1 MEMGMLPNLRFTVG
15 AMLATAL
22 LVVTAFGIAATLR
35 LAREAKTGPLET
47 SRSLA
52 YTDQTDWN
60 QFTDPTAVRRYE
72 EAMRPVAS
80 EDAPPVTE
88 PAASLPPTA
97 VASPKLEPIAP
108 DITSVASVTDLAAVV
123 PPVAEVLASTALD
136 ANPNANT
143 SPSAEI
149 TASAAQN
156 PAASGKAAADAALP
170 SDVWDRS
177 PCGGRF
183 DCIGAG
189 ARSRTFA
196 CAKGEGSNG
205 GSHSPDGRKRNPHDH
220 CAWADPSAKGPAR
233 AETAG
238 ELTSVARTPLDP
250 ATILPEP
257 LPGRTRKAR
266 PSAWRA
272 SPRPGSTLGSPPS
285 CIRRC
290 ASSPP
295 APALHQG
302 GCARPSC
309 PRAAFVCGPSSRHQ
323 SGTGAA
329 ALRARRNCRCSWDF
343 RSRRRR
349 RSRLTCPEKSRQ
361 RCEAQCGPA
370 QQSPRGQ
377 FNTD

>member
-1 MEMGMLPNLRFTVG
+1 MLPNLRFTVG

-108 DITSVASVTDLAAVV
+108 DITSVAPVTDLAAAV
-123 PPVAEVLASTALD
+123 PPVAEVLASTPLD

-143 SPSAEI
+143 STGAKI

-156 PAASGKAAADAALP
+156 PAAVGKAATAALP
-170 SDVWDRS
+170 SDVGTDLRAAAAS
-177 PCGGRF
+177 TASAPALGRGPLPAPRVKAQAA
-183 DCIGAG
+183 DLTVPMGENEI
-189 ARSRTFA
+189 RTIIA
-196 CAKGEGSNG
+196 LG
-205 GSHSPDGRKRNPHDH
+205 
-220 CAWADPSAKGPAR
+220 ADPSAKGPAR

-238 ELTSVARTPLDP
+238 ELTSVASTPLDP
-250 ATILPEP
+250 ATILPESTAGTDQEGKAERLASIPAAGLDTRVTAKLHTP
-257 LPGRTRKAR
+257 L
-266 PSAWRA
+266 
-272 SPRPGSTLGSPPS
+272 
-285 CIRRC
+285 
-290 ASSPP
+290 
-295 APALHQG
+295 
-302 GCARPSC
+302 
-309 PRAAFVCGPSSRHQ
+309 PRAAPPRRLFTKAVAHVHPAPVRRSFAARARAIKAAQ
-323 SGTGAA
+323 AAA
-329 ALRARRNCRCSWDF
+329 ALRARQELPLF
-343 RSRRRR
+343 
-349 RSRLTCPEKSRQ
+349 LGFPFAATT
-361 RCEAQCGPA
+361 AQPPDL
-370 QQSPRGQ
+370 SPKNPSNAAKLNAARPNSPSGTSSIPINQ
-377 FNTD
+377 

>member
-1 MEMGMLPNLRFTVG
+1 MLPNLRFTVG

-80 EDAPPVTE
+80 EEAPPVTE
-88 PAASLPPTA
+88 PATSLPPGV

-108 DITSVASVTDLAAVV
+108 DITSVAPATDLAAVV

-143 SPSAEI
+143 SPGGEI

-156 PAASGKAAADAALP
+156 PAAVGKAATDAASP
-170 SDVWDRS
+170 SDVGADLRAVAAS
-177 PCGGRF
+177 TASAPAPGRGPLPAPRAKAQAA
-183 DCIGAG
+183 DLTVPMGENEIRTII
-189 ARSRTFA
+189 AR
-196 CAKGEGSNG
+196 GV
-205 GSHSPDGRKRNPHDH
+205 
-220 CAWADPSAKGPAR
+220 DPSAKDPAR

-238 ELTSVARTPLDP
+238 ELTSVARAPVDP

-257 LPGRTRKAR
+257 AAGTDQEGKAER
-266 PSAWRA
+266 LASIPAAGLDTLVSAK
-272 SPRPGSTLGSPPS
+272 
-285 CIRRC
+285 
-290 ASSPP
+290 
-295 APALHQG
+295 LHT
-302 GCARPSC
+302 PL
-309 PRAAFVCGPSSRHQ
+309 PRAAPPRRLFTKAVAHVHPAPVRRSFAARARAIKAAQ
-323 SGTGAA
+323 AAA
-329 ALRARRNCRCSWDF
+329 ALRARQELPLFFGFPFTATTPQPPDLSLKNPSNGAKLNAARPNNPSGT
-343 RSRRRR
+343 S
-349 RSRLTCPEKSRQ
+349 SIPINQ
-361 RCEAQCGPA
+361 
-370 QQSPRGQ
+370 
-377 FNTD
+377 